1 MKKSPVFF
9 VLVLALAAAWVCK
22 LAAQENISPR
32 PELVLAD
39 FETDNY
45 EGWQAEG
52 DAFQLRD
59 SGAMYRGGMG
69 AVFGFHGQK
78 LVNTY
83 AAPGDDKA
91 IGTMT
96 SPEFRIERKYI
107 TFLIGGG
114 NFPGETGIAL
124 YVNGEKVAEQTGLYN
139 VPNQGDEGL
148 QLRFWDVSK
157 FQGKTARIVIFDKK
171 NGGNWG
177 HIKVDF
183 ICQTDILPDPAS
195 NVISIAKESKAREYD
210 PMIFGHFIEHFHR
223 QVYGGIFE
231 PGSPLSDELGLRKD
245 VIEALREIKVPIV
258 RWPGGCFVSAYHWK
272 KGVGPNRQPAWDKAW
287 HVEEP
292 NTFGTAEYIQ
302 WCRKIGAEPY
312 ICTNAGT
319 GTPEEMSDWVEYC
332 NLNVGEFGRLRQA
345 HGFKEPFN
353 VKYWS
358 VGNENWGR
366 HEMGAKTVG
375 EWGDFVRESGKL
387 MLNTDPDVK
396 LFAAAL
402 PNENWTLPLLEK
414 AGYLLNY
421 VSIHGY
427 WDHLAGTNNPSP
439 YMECMMRT
447 QRPEGEILRTI
458 AVLDKT
464 GMRGKVFI
472 AFDEWNLRGW
482 HHPGIGAVHPHMD
495 IEARDKN
502 DINSTYTMADA
513 LFSACFLNSCLRH
526 CDDVKIACFS
536 PIVNTRGALY
546 VYPQGLVKRTTY
558 HVFWMYVHLLEKNVM
573 PVFVQSAPLKWNNK
587 QTPRIDAVLSVNDD
601 QTRYV
606 LAVVN
611 KDPEQTA
618 EVKLDF
624 LAGLKNGQETL
635 EATVLSGASPD
646 DFNDVGAEKRVLPQ
660 KTAMKVQNGKVTLG
674 PHSLTFIVIPA
685 K

>member
-1 MKKSPVFF
+1 MNRILSLF
-9 VLVLALAAAWVCK
+9 VLAAALTAAWISN
-22 LAAQENISPR
+22 LAAEETEAQKPDI
-32 PELVLAD
+32 VIAD
-39 FETDNY
+39 FETDNFD
-45 EGWQAEG
+45 GWTAEG
-52 DAFQLRD
+52 NAFQLRSAD
-59 SGAMYRGGMG
+59 ALYTGGMG
-69 AVFGFHGQK
+69 AVYGFHGQK
-78 LVNTY
+78 LINTL
-83 AAPGDDKA
+83 ASVESDN
-91 IGTMT
+91 GTGTLT
-96 SPEFRIERKYI
+96 SPEFKIERKYI

-124 YVNGEKVAEQTGLYN
+124 YVDGNKVAEQTGLYN
-139 VPNQGDEGL
+139 VPRQGDEGL
-148 QLRFWDVSK
+148 KLRFWDVTQY
-157 FQGKTARIVIFDKK
+157 QGKTARIVIFDNKSK
-171 NGGNWG
+171 VNWA
-177 HIKVDF
+177 HIKVDY
-183 ICQTDILPDPAS
+183 ICQTEATPDLTA
-195 NVISIAKESKAREYD
+195 NVISVVKDSAPKTYD

-231 PGSPLSDELGLRKD
+231 PGSPLSDEKGFRKD
-245 VIEALREIKVPIV
+245 VVEALREIKVPIV

-292 NTFGTAEYIQ
+292 NTFGTAEYVQ
-302 WCRKIGAEPY
+302 WCRLIGTEPY

-319 GTPEEMSDWVEYC
+319 GTSEEMSDWVEYC
-332 NLNVGEFGRLRQA
+332 NLNVGEYGRLRQA

-387 MLNTDPDVK
+387 MLNTDPDIK

-414 AGYLLNY
+414 AGYMLDY

-427 WDHLAGTNNPSP
+427 WDGLSYNNNPSP
-439 YMECMMRT
+439 YMDCMMRT
-447 QRPEGEILRTI
+447 QSPESSILRTI

-464 GMRGKVFI
+464 KMRGRVFI

-495 IEARDKN
+495 VPARDKN

-513 LFSACFLNSCLRH
+513 VFSACFLNSCLRH

-546 VYPQGLVKRTTY
+546 VYPEGIVKRTTY
-558 HVFWMYVHLLEKNVM
+558 HVFWMYVNLLEKNVV
-573 PVFVQSAPLKWNNK
+573 PIEINSEPLLWNNQ
-587 QTPRIDAVLSVNDD
+587 QTPKLDVALSVNDD
-601 QTRYV
+601 KTRYV

-611 KDPEQTA
+611 KDPENAA
-618 EVKLDF
+618 EVKLNF
-624 LAGLKNGQETL
+624 LSGMKELPTTL
-635 EATVLSGASPD
+635 EATVLSGSSPD
-646 DFNDVGAEKRVLPQ
+646 DFNDVGAENRVVPQ
-660 KTAMKVQNGKVTLG
+660 KTTVEVKNGKVAIA
-674 PHSLTFIVIPA
+674 PHSVTFIVIPM

>member
-1 MKKSPVFF
+1 MNRIFALF
-9 VLVLALAAAWVCK
+9 ALVLAVTTAGVCEIF
-22 LAAQENISPR
+22 AQENSAER
-32 PELVLAD
+32 PDLVIAD
-39 FETDNY
+39 FETDDFD
-45 EGWQAEG
+45 GWKIDG
-52 DAFQLRD
+52 SAFQLRD
-59 SGAMYRGGMG
+59 AGAPYRGGMG
-69 AVFGFHGQK
+69 PVSGFHGHNR
-78 LVNTY
+78 VNTY
-83 AAPGDDKA
+83 AAVGDDKA
-91 IGTMT
+91 TGTLT
-96 SPEFRIERKYI
+96 SPEFRIERKFI
-107 TFLIGGG
+107 SFLIGGG
-114 NFPGETGIAL
+114 NFPGQTGIAL
-124 YVNGEKVAEQTGLYN
+124 LVDGEKVTEQTGLYN
-139 VPNQGDEGL
+139 VPQQGDEGL
-148 QLRFWDVSK
+148 KLRFWDVSR
-157 FQGKTARIVIFDKK
+157 FQGKTARIVIFDRKP
-171 NGGNWG
+171 GGNWA
-177 HIKVDF
+177 HIKADF
-183 ICQTDILPDPAS
+183 ICQTDVQPDPAA
-195 NVISIAKESKAREYD
+195 NVISVAQDARATAYD
-210 PMIFGHFIEHFHR
+210 RMIFGHFIEHFHR

-231 PGSPLSDELGLRKD
+231 PGSPLSDENGFRRD
-245 VIEALREIKVPIV
+245 VIEALREIQVPIV

-272 KGVGPNRQPAWDKAW
+272 KGVGPDRQPAWDKAW

-292 NTFGTAEYIQ
+292 NTFGTAEYVQ
-302 WCRKIGAEPY
+302 WCRLIGAEPY

-332 NLNVGEFGRLRQA
+332 NLNVGEFGRMRQA

-387 MLNTDPDVK
+387 MLNTDPDIK

-414 AGYLLNY
+414 AGYLLDY

-427 WDHLAGTNNPSP
+427 WDGLSYNNNPSP

-447 QRPEGEILRTI
+447 QRPEASILSTI
-458 AVLDKT
+458 GVLEKT
-464 GMRGKVFI
+464 KMRGKVFI

-482 HHPGIGAVHPHMD
+482 HHPGIGMIPPRMD
-495 IEARDKN
+495 VQARDKN

-558 HVFWMYVHLLEKNVM
+558 HVFWMYVHLLEKNIL
-573 PVFVQSAPLKWNNK
+573 PVELNCEPLLWNQK
-587 QTPRIDAVLSVNDD
+587 QTPKLDAVLSVNDD

-611 KDPEQTA
+611 KDPETAA
-618 EVKLDF
+618 EVKLNF
-624 LAGLKNGQETL
+624 LAGGRNVPETL
-635 EATVLSGASPD
+635 EATVLCGASPD
-646 DFNDVGAEKRVLPQ
+646 DFNDVGAENRVVPQ
-660 KTAMKVQNGKVTLG
+660 KTALKVQNGKVTLA
-674 PHSLTFIVIPA
+674 PHSLTVIAIPG